1 MQFKFKVEMKLC
13 PKCYMPAY
21 SALIGETGRVL
32 HYCQNV
38 FCMNMGKNIDDLYEL
53 NQKKYSS

>member
-1 MQFKFKVEMKLC
+1 
-13 PKCYMPAY
+13 MPAY